1 MEVQQPQA
9 SCSKNI
15 TGTANF
21 DLGDTFNLSDWDPET
36 EEKRE
41 EVAGGG
47 GGAGGIGEVPLTLQ
61 LQQNY
66 NSLRSAAVTPGDR
79 HQPQFVLPAGQFD
92 VLLCVDNTETAG
104 GGAGGRKTLK
114 EETVRHLRDCNVP
127 YDRRNLNLG
136 DFLWVARERCGQVEG
151 QYQQR
156 SPRELVLPFIIE
168 RKRLD
173 DLWQSVKDG
182 RYEEQKYR
190 MKNCGLSHLYYLVE
204 EYNVKEQFWA
214 RAGPGGR
221 GLVNRDTIEQAVAN
235 TATQEGFT
243 VKRTEDQRETIEYLT
258 LITRLLTKKYQ
269 GRTLTSCSQAD
280 IDEGLVGNRDTT
292 LLTFQDFN
300 DSTKKNKE
308 LRVGDVWAKMLLR
321 LKGLSVE
328 MAQAITGHYPTASSL
343 VQAYST
349 CSSEQEKVRLL
360 SDLTYGMENKRKI
373 PKTVAEALMKVWSS
387 PTF

>member
-1 MEVQQPQA
+1 MP
-9 SCSKNI
+9 
-15 TGTANF
+15 
-21 DLGDTFNLSDWDPET
+21 LS
-36 EEKRE
+36 
-41 EVAGGG
+41 
-47 GGAGGIGEVPLTLQ
+47 LQ

-66 NSLRSAAVTPGDR
+66 NNLKSAAVPAGDR
-79 HQPQFVLPAGQFD
+79 HHPEFVLPAGQFD
-92 VLLCVDNTETAG
+92 VILCVDNTETAG

-114 EETVRHLRDCNVP
+114 EETARHLKDCNVP

-136 DFLWVARERCGQVEG
+136 DFLWVARERSGQVEG

-156 SPRELVLPFIIE
+156 PPRELVLPFIIE

-190 MKNCGLSHLYYLVE
+190 MKNCGLTHLYYLVE
-204 EYNVKEQFWA
+204 EYNVKEQYWG
-214 RAGPGGR
+214 RAGQAGNGR
-221 GLVNRDTIEQAVAN
+221 GFVSRETIEQAVAN

-258 LITRLLTKKYQ
+258 LITRLLTRKYS

-280 IDEGLVGNRDTT
+280 IEEGLVGNRDTT
-292 LLTFQDFN
+292 LLTFRDFN

-328 MAQAITGHYPTASSL
+328 MAQAITSHYPTASSL
-343 VQAYST
+343 VQAYEN
-349 CSSEQEKVRLL
+349 CGSEQERTKLL
-360 SDLTYGMENKRKI
+360 TELTYGMENKRKI
-373 PKTVAEALMKVWSS
+373 PKGVAEALMKVWSL